1 MKEDGIY
8 IVSNAKGLGGDSK
21 RSKGEGKGRV
31 DKGASNVKAVH
42 ITNFKISKCVNV
54 SEREVVSSKGVRG
67 AGEGVIVS
75 KVRGSYPSDA
85 AAGIDKE
92 VKGVVVYK
100 DFSVIKDLVFNFG
113 D

>member
-1 MKEDGIY
+1 
-8 IVSNAKGLGGDSK
+8 
-21 RSKGEGKGRV
+21 
-31 DKGASNVKAVH
+31 
-42 ITNFKISKCVNV
+42 
-54 SEREVVSSKGVRG
+54 VVSSKGVRG